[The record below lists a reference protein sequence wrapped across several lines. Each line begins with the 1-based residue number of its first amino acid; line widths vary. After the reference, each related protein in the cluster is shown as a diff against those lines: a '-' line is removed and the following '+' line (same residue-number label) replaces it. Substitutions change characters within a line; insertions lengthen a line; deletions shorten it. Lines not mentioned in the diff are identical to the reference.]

1 MLTYYIIHC
10 KEHIE
15 RDDWVASISQ
25 TLGQPTTIFD
35 GYYTKDVLLDKQLE
49 YLQSVNSALHFTSN
63 WQFNTPGQIGC
74 YLSHY
79 KLIEHIKNS
88 GSEGYSVIFEDDIKV
103 DPTTHQ
109 RIMKVIQTVEKN
121 NIDFDIIK
129 LGHTGETPVDKI
141 TDTIYAI
148 SNGNPCFG
156 TWALLINNN
165 HAAKI
170 FANIHTI
177 IHEIDS
183 QYTRCD
189 WAGTLRVLLVKPVIC
204 SPNWTLKSNIRLPTS

>member
-1 MLTYYIIHC
+1 MIKYYIIHC
-10 KEHIE
+10 KEHTQRLPIIE
-15 RDDWVASISQ
+15 KAKQ
-25 TLGQPTTIFD
+25 MLGQPIEVFD
-35 GYYTKDVLLDKQLE
+35 GYYTNGVSLENQLE
-49 YLQSVNSALHFTSN
+49 YIQSIDSSI
-63 WQFNTPGQIGC
+63 QFIREFRFKLPSEIGC
-74 YLSHY
+74 YLSHH
-79 KLIEHIKNS
+79 KLIAQIKDS
-88 GSEGYSVIFEDDIKV
+88 GTEGYSVIFEDDIKV